1 MSRPAAVLAVVV
13 ALMAVS
19 MSPAGAAATVTKAEL
34 NGSRLRLEGTAIA
47 NRTITVDG
55 VAMGTSDG
63 AGTFR
68 IDRDPY
74 LPPADCTVDVRDGS
88 AEVTVVRLVGCST
101 TSTSDTTAPTVP
113 AGLTATL
120 SGSTANLA
128 WSPSTDSTGVT
139 GYRVTRNGVAIIEVL
154 NTFYNDTNLTPGTYT
169 YSVAAV
175 DAAGNLSGSST
186 SATVTVPPP
195 PATDTTAPTVPAG
208 LTATL
213 SGSTANL
220 AWSPSTDS
228 TGVTGYRVTR
238 NGVAI
243 IEVLNTF
250 YNDTNLTPGTYTYSV
265 AAVDAAGNLSGSS
278 TSATV
283 TVPPPPATDT
293 TAPTVP
299 AGLTATVVG
308 STVSLGWTPSTDNTG
323 VTGYRVTRGGIV
335 RGTTNDTT
343 FLESG
348 LAAGTHTYSV
358 AAFDGAGNV
367 SAESATTSATVA
379 AAETLGFI
387 TPSVLPDAT
396 LGQSYLGYIVASDPP
411 GPSTFQ
417 FKVVSGKVPP
427 GTRFVENTL
436 ANRPEARV
444 TGVPTARGTSS
455 FTVEVRDGTGA
466 VARRT
471 FSLTVR

>member
-1 MSRPAAVLAVVV
+1 MSRSVAVLAVVA
-13 ALMAVS
+13 ALLAVL
-19 MSPAGAAATVTKAEL
+19 MSPAVAAVTVTKAEL
-34 NGSRLRLEGTAIA
+34 SGSRLRLEGTAVA

-63 AGTFR
+63 AGTYR

-74 LPPADCTVDVRDGS
+74 RPPADCTVDVRDGS
-88 AEVTVVRLVGCST
+88 AGVTVVRLVGCTT
-101 TSTSDTTAPTVP
+101 TSTGDTTAPTTP
-113 AGLTATL
+113 SNLTATL
-120 SGSTANLA
+120 TGSTADLA
-128 WSPSTDSTGVT
+128 WSPSTDGTGVT

-154 NTFYNDTNLTPGTYT
+154 NTFYNDTSLAPGTYT

-175 DAAGNLSGSST
+175 DAAGNVSGSST
-186 SATVTVPPP
+186 SATVTVSPP
-195 PATDTTAPTVPAG
+195 PATDTTAPTVPTG
-208 LTATL
+208 LVTTVV
-213 SGSTANL
+213 GSTVSL
-220 AWSPSTDS
+220 SWTPSTDD

-238 NGVAI
+238 A
-243 IEVLNTF
+243 
-250 YNDTNLTPGTYTYSV
+250 
-265 AAVDAAGNLSGSS
+265 
-278 TSATV
+278 
-283 TVPPPPATDT
+283 
-293 TAPTVP
+293 
-299 AGLTATVVG
+299 
-308 STVSLGWTPSTDNTG
+308 
-323 VTGYRVTRGGIV
+323 GIV

-367 SAESATTSATVA
+367 SAQSVTTSATVA

-396 LGQSYLGYIVASDPP
+396 LGQSYLGYLVASDPP
-411 GPSTFQ
+411 GPSTFR
-417 FKVVSGKVPP
+417 FRVVSGRVPP

-436 ANRPEARV
+436 PNRPEARV

>member
-1 MSRPAAVLAVVV
+1 MSRPAAVLSVVGV
-13 ALMAVS
+13 LVAVS
-19 MSPAGAAATVTKAEL
+19 MSPAVAAVTVTKAEL
-34 NGSRLRLEGTAIA
+34 SGSRLRLEGTAVA

-55 VAMGTSDG
+55 VAMGASDG
-63 AGTFR
+63 DGTFR
-68 IDRDPY
+68 IDLDPY
-74 LPPADCTVDVRDGS
+74 RPPADCTVDLRDGS
-88 AEVTVVRLVGCST
+88 AEVTVARLVGCTT
-101 TSTSDTTAPTVP
+101 TSTGDTTPPTTP
-113 AGLTATL
+113 TGLTATL
-120 SGSTANLA
+120 SGSTADLA
-128 WSPSTDSTGVT
+128 WSPSTDATGVT
-139 GYRVTRNGVAIIEVL
+139 GYRVTRNGIVITEVL
-154 NTFYNDTNLTPGTYT
+154 NTFYNDTNLAPGTYT

-175 DAAGNLSGSST
+175 DGARNVTVSSV

-195 PATDTTAPTVPAG
+195 PATDTNAPTVPTG
-208 LTATL
+208 LVTTVV
-213 SGSTANL
+213 GSTVSL
-220 AWSPSTDS
+220 SWTPSTDD

-238 NGVAI
+238 
-243 IEVLNTF
+243 
-250 YNDTNLTPGTYTYSV
+250 D
-265 AAVDAAGNLSGSS
+265 
-278 TSATV
+278 
-283 TVPPPPATDT
+283 
-293 TAPTVP
+293 
-299 AGLTATVVG
+299 
-308 STVSLGWTPSTDNTG
+308 
-323 VTGYRVTRGGIV
+323 GIV

-358 AAFDGAGNV
+358 AAFDAAANV

-379 AAETLGFI
+379 AAESLGFI

-396 LGQSYLGYIVASDPP
+396 LGQSYLGYIVVSDPP
-411 GPSTFQ
+411 GPSTFR

-436 ANRPEARV
+436 PSRPEARV